1 MFKPIEELTIVDD
14 FMFGAVMSNPKYCKP
29 MLEMILGVKI
39 REIRY
44 PELQKAIDQRYGSK
58 SIRLD
63 VYVEDETGAVYDVEI
78 QTTSKK
84 NLPKRTRYYQS
95 LIDLHILDHGTD
107 YTDLRKSFVIFIC
120 TYDPF
125 KKGRWVYTFENRC
138 LEDSSISLG
147 DEAVKIILNT
157 KGQVGEISS
166 DLADLLRY
174 MEGLAPEDDYT
185 RELDEAVSAVR
196 RDEKWRREYM
206 VLNEM
211 LLDNL
216 RLGKRLQSVAQ
227 VRKFR
232 NRYGSDE
239 LAEICFITPQLL
251 LTILNTIDE
260 HPDWDDKTVAESV
273 DFEQL

>member
-196 RDEKWRREYM
+196 RDENWRREYM

-216 RLGKRLQSVAQ
+216 RLGEHKRSVAQ

-232 NRYGSDE
+232 DRFDPDE
-239 LAEICFITPQLL
+239 LAEIY
-251 LTILNTIDE
+251 ILQPHAVTSILATIDE